1 VVSIFWI
8 KFKNRAGRDWVQPT
22 VVHWNNSGQP
32 FIASG
37 FFHFQVRFY
46 SAAPFCPTAQAGGAL
61 HTVDGRSSKCKKA
74 KVWRRYQELEKF
86 LLSPFPY
93 HFYSSADLSGLE
105 TKWIY
110 HAHRVQIRIFTP
122 LDCYFFSGGEITSHS
137 SYSVAVRI
145 LVTKD
150 SVQVV

>member
-46 SAAPFCPTAQAGGAL
+46 SAAPFCPTAQAGGAPIRW
-61 HTVDGRSSKCKKA
+61 TADPASA
-74 KVWRRYQELEKF
+74 KRQK
-86 LLSPFPY
+86 
-93 HFYSSADLSGLE
+93 
-105 TKWIY
+105 
-110 HAHRVQIRIFTP
+110 
-122 LDCYFFSGGEITSHS
+122 SGGGIKSWKNSCCYLFLITFILRLTCLAWKQNGFIVHIVCRYEFSRRS
-137 SYSVAVRI
+137 TGISFPVVRSLRTRPI
-145 LVTKD
+145 R
-150 SVQVV
+150 SPSGFW